1 MNANNNA
8 GPNWADTR
16 VILHE
21 LEQLFNRE
29 DDLKDVV
36 DIKKMQ
42 QEIARQSDIRLM
54 DAKEIV
60 KEMTT
65 EAAAKASDLNIMAQA
80 DRSSMLKKIAE
91 KKGINSLQID
101 SILKSIDAKKTS
113 IDTLKRTSTSLQE
126 RNKDFHISS
135 GMMDSRTAYAIS
147 LYAKISNITWDYNTE
162 MDHLTGCVGNS
173 HKKEVVRFDIDKSN
187 SSSAE
192 VAEKLWAIIGD
203 SKVQ

>member
-65 EAAAKASDLNIMAQA
+65 EAAAKASDLNIMAQVVGTNSTYNVYSVCSVYSTSTVA
-80 DRSSMLKKIAE
+80 CAMPLLEATATITVSSIVLRFLVRLSLLLYLTYDRIWLTAE
-91 KKGINSLQID
+91 TLPDRLIDAFSFHFKGTNSL
-101 SILKSIDAKKTS
+101 
-113 IDTLKRTSTSLQE
+113 
-126 RNKDFHISS
+126 
-135 GMMDSRTAYAIS
+135 GM
-147 LYAKISNITWDYNTE
+147 
-162 MDHLTGCVGNS
+162 
-173 HKKEVVRFDIDKSN
+173 F
-187 SSSAE
+187 
-192 VAEKLWAIIGD
+192 
-203 SKVQ
+203 